1 MDVLLHQT
9 TLSTLFRIEQEIE
22 QRYQTTLKPYLSQ
35 ISDLGFS
42 YEIHLSWKNTCTGV
56 LYKIRPEVI
65 NGYASFI
72 TLQIKEQSG
81 EIVESTDHDMYM
93 DFAWIV
99 SEYKVSKYKVSKY
112 KVSKYKGNVVHVF
125 DNVDDDA
132 VETLDDCINFLKN
145 PY

>member
-42 YEIHLSWKNTCTGV
+42 YEIHLSWKNTRTGV

-72 TLQIKEQSG
+72 TLQIKEQSRK
-81 EIVESTDHDMYM
+81 IVESTDHDMYM

-99 SEYKVSKYKVSKY
+99 SEY

>member
-9 TLSTLFRIEQEIE
+9 TPSVLFRIEQEIE
-22 QRYQTTLKPYLSQ
+22 QRYQTTLKPYLSH

-42 YEIHLSWKNTCTGV
+42 YEIYIAWKNTLTGD

-72 TLQIKEQSG
+72 VLKIKEQSG
-81 EIVESTDHDMYM
+81 EIVESTDHDVYL
-93 DFAWIV
+93 DFSWIV
-99 SEYKVSKYKVSKY
+99 SEYT
-112 KVSKYKGNVVHVF
+112 GNVVRVY
-125 DNVDDDA
+125 DNVDDD
-132 VETLDDCINFLKN
+132 VVSTLDDCINFLKN